1 MPNSIVLEL
10 IARIA
15 DLEKKVAVLMSW
27 HKVQTTL
34 LGLVLAACV
43 KIIWSR

>member
-1 MPNSIVLEL
+1 MPNNIVLQL
-10 IARIA
+10 IADIKE
-15 DLEKKVAVLMSW
+15 LEKKVAVLMSW

-43 KIIWSR
+43 KIIWSK